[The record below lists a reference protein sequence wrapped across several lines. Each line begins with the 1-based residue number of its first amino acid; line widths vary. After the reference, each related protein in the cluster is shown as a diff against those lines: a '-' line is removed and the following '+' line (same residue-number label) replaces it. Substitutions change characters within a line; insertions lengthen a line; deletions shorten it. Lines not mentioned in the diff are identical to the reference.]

1 MLSIRMQR
9 LGRKGYP
16 TYRMVVQDKRQTPTS
31 GKVIAMLGNYN
42 PHTKEVALKKDLAQ
56 KYLDNGAHPSGRVVA
71 LFKSEGIKIPKW
83 VKIDEPAKK
92 SIKNPEKL
100 RRNRPAEPVE
110 EKPAEEAK
118 TEDEVPANE
127 SKSEEI
133 PEVAT
138 EETTEEKAEEVAEAE
153 TTPEDSPEEK

>member
-1 MLSIRMQR
+1 MQR

-92 SIKNPEKL
+92 SVKNPEKL
-100 RRNRPAEPVE
+100 RKNRPAEPVE
-110 EKPAEEAK
+110 EKPAEAEEPKA
-118 TEDEVPANE
+118 EDATPATE
-127 SKSEEI
+127 SKSDET

-138 EETTEEKAEEVAEAE
+138 EEPAEEKAEEVTEAE
-153 TTPEDSPEEK
+153 PASEEPAEEK